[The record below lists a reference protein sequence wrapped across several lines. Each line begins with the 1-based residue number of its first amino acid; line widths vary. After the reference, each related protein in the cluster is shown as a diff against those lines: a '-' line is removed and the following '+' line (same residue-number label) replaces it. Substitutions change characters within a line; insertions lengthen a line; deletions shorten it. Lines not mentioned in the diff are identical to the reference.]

1 MTDLI
6 GQTEQRDQ
14 TGEQTQE
21 QKTAGA
27 DSALTER
34 EESIAVEPTP
44 APAEQPCQLRCEYQ
58 LNPLGID
65 VLQPRLS
72 WWLGDDRPAEL
83 QTAYQVLAASHP
95 ELLRMDEGDL
105 WDSGRVEGRETVQVE
120 YEGKPLVSGRKVF
133 WKVRCFD
140 SDGLPSP
147 WSEPA
152 SFEVG
157 LLEARDWS
165 GRWISAG
172 QVGSRISSVPV
183 PLFGRTFTLK
193 QSVRRARLYVAVRGE
208 AALQLNGE
216 QIGAPSLSG
225 GLPASWV
232 NFDKR
237 VSYHTLDVTDH
248 LRLGENRLAVLL
260 ADGCFAGNPGVG
272 GRQQYGDRPELLV
285 ELKAGL
291 DDGSQWWLS
300 TDSGWRWQPSWIL
313 SSDPARGEAVDGI
326 RRREDWLGEGPGTF
340 GWYPVNQGGR
350 PEEEEVQLCP
360 IRTGSI
366 PSADA
371 VAPIVEGEM
380 VRWQAG
386 TALFEFPEPMSG
398 RARLQVQAADGSA
411 YHIRYALSLD
421 EQGVPLV
428 LGEDAYVALGDE
440 AGETFEASF
449 SAHGFRYVEVSGDL
463 FREDDV
469 RVFAVPSPHRPL
481 QQAFLSTDHAR
492 LNQLTD
498 QLTRHLARVQASIS
512 TAGLAPEDR
521 ISRISEVGPTA
532 GSLLH
537 CFDGVSTVTGWLEQ
551 MADAQFPDGGLPAAV
566 PAPPAE
572 DALCTEGPAGS
583 SAALVEC
590 LWQLFR
596 STGDRRLLR
605 RYYPAARR
613 VLAGGLSAA
622 EEFIREDL
630 DADPAY
636 PADLLATAW
645 LYRTA
650 RMTARIAGVL
660 GNLSDLENCEEL
672 ASNIRNAFRRRFVTP
687 DGRLVGDGPHVCALS
702 LQFGLLDR
710 SEQKR
715 ARTVLVEAVE
725 NTLHEGS
732 DAMNARRAL
741 LEVPWLLTGLNSVG
755 RLDLAYRLL
764 LETPV
769 HPEPAQGGRDLNRL
783 VGAGVLEWLLNTL
796 AGFGQSRDLAEDHIA
811 WRHIIVEPKPPL
823 GMGYGGVAGEPPVR
837 AVEASLVTLNGR
849 FESNWQLS
857 EDAFELSVTVPANCT
872 AEVILPDGTSELLDA
887 GRHTLSMSFAEAGD
901 GIPILREVS

>member
-1 MTDLI
+1 M
-6 GQTEQRDQ
+6 
-14 TGEQTQE
+14 
-21 QKTAGA
+21 
-27 DSALTER
+27 SA
-34 EESIAVEPTP
+34 P
-44 APAEQPCQLRCEYQ
+44 APAGKPVRLRCEYQ
-58 LNPLGID
+58 DEPLGIN

-72 WWLGDDRPAEL
+72 WWPGDDRAAEL

-105 WDSGRVEGRETVQVE
+105 WDSGRVEGRETVQLE
-120 YEGKPLVSGRKVF
+120 YEGKPLISGRKVF
-133 WKVRCFD
+133 WKVRSFD

-147 WSEPA
+147 WSDPA

-193 QSVRRARLYVAVRGE
+193 QSVRRARLYVAVRGQ

-216 QIGAPSLSG
+216 IIGAPA
-225 GLPASWV
+225 LPAAWV
-232 NFDKR
+232 DYGQR
-237 VSYHTLDVTDH
+237 VTYHTLDVTDH
-248 LRLGENRLAVLL
+248 LQTGENRLAVLL
-260 ADGCFAGNPGVG
+260 ADGCFSGNPGVG
-272 GRQQYGDRPELLV
+272 GRQQYGDRPEILI

-313 SSDPARGEAVDGI
+313 AADPAGGEAVDGM
-326 RRREDWLGEGPGTF
+326 RRRDDWLGEGPGSF
-340 GWYPVNQGGR
+340 GWYPVNQGSR
-350 PEEEEVQLCP
+350 AEEEEVLLCP
-360 IRTGSI
+360 SRSRPGEQ
-366 PSADA
+366 
-371 VAPIVEGEM
+371 VLLEGEM
-380 VRWQAG
+380 ISWHDSA
-386 TALFEFPEPMSG
+386 ALFEFPEPLLG
-398 RARLQVQAADGSA
+398 HVRLELRAPDGGA
-411 YHIRYALSLD
+411 FRIRYALALD
-421 EQGVPLV
+421 AAGHAATLS
-428 LGEDAYVALGDE
+428 EDVYVARGDE
-440 AGETFEASF
+440 DGETFEGRF
-449 SAHGFRYVEVSGDL
+449 SCHGFRYVEVSGDL
-463 FREDDV
+463 FREDGI
-469 RVFAVPSPHRPL
+469 RAFAVPSPEQPARQVSLH
-481 QQAFLSTDHAR
+481 TDHPR

-498 QLTRHLARVQASIS
+498 HLLAHLKRVQAAIS
-512 TAGLAPEDR
+512 MPGLAPADR
-521 ISRISEVGPTA
+521 VGRIGEVGPTA
-532 GSLLH
+532 ASLLL
-537 CFDGVSTVTGWLEQ
+537 CFDAVPTVTNWLEQ
-551 MADAQFPDGGLPAAV
+551 MADAQFPDGSLPAAV

-583 SAALVEC
+583 SATFAEC

-596 STGDRRLLR
+596 ATGDRRLLR

-622 EEFIREDL
+622 EDFVREDL

-672 ASNIRNAFRRRFVTP
+672 AGNIRNAFRRRFVTP
-687 DGRLVGDGPHVCALS
+687 DGRLVGDGPHVCALA
-702 LQFGLLDR
+702 LNFGLLDR
-710 SEQKR
+710 TEQRR
-715 ARTVLVEAVE
+715 ARTVLVEAIE
-725 NTLHEGS
+725 GTLNDGS
-732 DAMNARRAL
+732 EAMADRRQL
-741 LEVPWLLTGLNSVG
+741 LEVPWLLPGLNAIG

-769 HPEPAQGGRDLNRL
+769 HPDPAQGGRDLNRL
-783 VGAGVLEWLLNTL
+783 IGAGVMDWLISTL
-796 AGFGQSRDLAEDHIA
+796 AGFGQSRDLSENHIA
-811 WRHIIVEPKPPL
+811 YRHIVIEPKPPL
-823 GMGYGGVAGEPPVR
+823 GVDYGNAAGEPPVR
-837 AVEASLVTLNGR
+837 AVEASLATVNGR
-849 FESNWQLS
+849 FESSWQLT
-857 EDAFELSVTVPANCT
+857 EEAFELAVLVPGNCT
-872 AEVILPDGTSELLDA
+872 AEVILPDGTSQMVDA